1 MRSHPRAGRK
11 ETHVG
16 VQYTDF
22 SSIDIADFDA
32 VVVGSGFAGAVAARE
47 LADRGDMR
55 VLIIEKRPHI
65 GGNMYDELDEAGI
78 LVHRYGPHIFH
89 TNDGRVFSYLR
100 QFSGW
105 IGYQHNVLADWYGTY
120 MPVPFNKN
128 SMEIAF
134 GKERAEHLTAKLI
147 DTFGDERKVTINELR
162 EQDDP
167 ELQQIADFVYENV
180 FLHYT
185 VKQWGL
191 TPEEVDP
198 SVTARV
204 PVFIS
209 RDNRYFQ
216 DAYQGMPVRGYT
228 PLFEALLDHEKIEVC
243 LNTDATSVF
252 ELEFESDSE
261 DACLSAIKL
270 RGRAFTGPIVYTGP
284 LDELFL
290 ARFGRLP
297 YRSLDF
303 VYETYDQEY
312 KLPCG
317 TVNFTVSEDY
327 TRITEFK
334 HLTGQKAPN
343 TTIMKE
349 YSRAYTDPDT
359 QTPYYAII
367 NDENNAHYERYR
379 RLTKSLPNF
388 HPLGRLAEYR
398 YYNMDK
404 IVGLA
409 LDLAHDIVK
418 QRKAD
423 ATDATQ
429 K

>member
-1 MRSHPRAGRK
+1 MA
-11 ETHVG
+11 VN
-16 VQYTDF
+16 YADF
-22 SSIDIADFDA
+22 RDIAIEDYDA
-32 VVVGSGFAGAVAARE
+32 VVVGSGFAGAVSARQ
-47 LADRGDMR
+47 LAEEGGLR
-55 VLIIEKRPHI
+55 VLVIEKRAHI
-65 GGNMYDELDEAGI
+65 AGNMYDEYDDAGI

-89 TNDGRVFSYLR
+89 TNDNRVFTYLR
-100 QFSGW
+100 RFAGW
-105 IGYQHNVLADWYGTY
+105 MGYQHHVLADWHGTY
-120 MPVPFNKN
+120 LPVPFNKN

-134 GKERAEHLTAKLI
+134 GEEKAAHLIEKLI
-147 DTFGDERKVTINELR
+147 ETFGDERKVTINELR
-162 EQDDP
+162 AQEDP
-167 ELQQIADFVYENV
+167 ELAEVADFVYNNV
-180 FLHYT
+180 FLYYT
-185 VKQWGL
+185 QKQWGL

-216 DAYQGMPVRGYT
+216 DAYQGMPLRGYT
-228 PLFEALLDHEKIEVC
+228 DLFEQMLDHDNITVC
-243 LNTDATSVF
+243 LNTEAESVF
-252 ELEFESDSE
+252 DLVFENGAE
-261 DACLSAIKL
+261 DAGLAAIKL
-270 RGRAFTGPIVYTGP
+270 HGKEFTGPIVYTGP

-303 VYETYDQEY
+303 VYETYDEEY

-334 HLTGQKAPN
+334 HLTHQKAPR

-349 YSRAYTDPDT
+349 YPRAYTDPTT

-379 RLTKSLPNF
+379 KLTETLPNF
-388 HPLGRLAEYR
+388 YPLGRLAEYR

-409 LDLAHDIVK
+409 LDLSKEIIAGRT
-418 QRKAD
+418 QSD
-423 ATDATQ
+423 AETVAGIE

>member
-1 MRSHPRAGRK
+1 M
-11 ETHVG
+11 G
-16 VQYTDF
+16 VRYAEYRD
-22 SSIDIADFDA
+22 IDIDEFDA
-32 VVVGSGFAGAVAARE
+32 VIVGSGFAGSVTARE
-47 LADRGDMR
+47 LAEKGGMR
-55 VLIIEKRPHI
+55 VLIIEKRAHI
-65 GGNMYDELDEAGI
+65 AGNMYDEYDDAGI

-89 TNDGRVFSYLR
+89 TNDNRVFTYLR
-100 QFSGW
+100 RFAGW
-105 IGYQHNVLADWYGTY
+105 MGYQHHVLADWHGTY
-120 MPVPFNKN
+120 LPVPFNKN

-134 GKERAEHLTAKLI
+134 GEEKAAHLIEKLI
-147 DTFGDERKVTINELR
+147 ETFGDERKVTINELR
-162 EQDDP
+162 AQEDP
-167 ELQQIADFVYENV
+167 ELAEVADFVYNNV
-180 FLHYT
+180 FLYYT
-185 VKQWGL
+185 QKQWGL

-216 DAYQGMPVRGYT
+216 DAYQGMPLRGYT
-228 PLFEALLDHEKIEVC
+228 DLFEQMLDHDNITVC
-243 LNTDATSVF
+243 LNTEAESVF
-252 ELEFESDSE
+252 DLVFENGAE
-261 DACLSAIKL
+261 DAGLAAIKL
-270 RGRAFTGPIVYTGP
+270 HGKEFTGPIVYTGP

-303 VYETYDQEY
+303 VYETYDEEY

-334 HLTGQKAPN
+334 HLTHQKAPR

-349 YSRAYTDPDT
+349 YPRAYTDPTT

-379 RLTKSLPNF
+379 KLTETLPNF
-388 HPLGRLAEYR
+388 YPLGRLAEYR

-409 LDLAHDIVK
+409 LDLSKEIIAG
-418 QRKAD
+418 R
-423 ATDATQ
+423 TQ
-429 K
+429 SDEETVAGIEK

>member
-1 MRSHPRAGRK
+1 M
-11 ETHVG
+11 G
-16 VQYTDF
+16 VRYAEYRD
-22 SSIDIADFDA
+22 IDIDEFDA
-32 VVVGSGFAGAVAARE
+32 VVVGSGFAGSVTARE
-47 LADRGDMR
+47 LAEKGGMR
-55 VLIIEKRPHI
+55 VLIIEKRAHI
-65 GGNMYDELDEAGI
+65 AGNMYDEYDDAGI

-89 TNDGRVFSYLR
+89 TNDNRVFTYLR
-100 QFSGW
+100 RFAGW
-105 IGYQHNVLADWYGTY
+105 MGYQHHVLADWHGTY
-120 MPVPFNKN
+120 LPVPFNKN

-134 GKERAEHLTAKLI
+134 GEEKAAHLIEKLI
-147 DTFGDERKVTINELR
+147 ETFGDERKVTINELR
-162 EQDDP
+162 AQEDP
-167 ELQQIADFVYENV
+167 ELAEVADFVYNNV
-180 FLHYT
+180 FLYYT
-185 VKQWGL
+185 QKQWGL

-216 DAYQGMPVRGYT
+216 DAYQGMPLRGYT
-228 PLFEALLDHEKIEVC
+228 DLFEQMLDHDNITVC
-243 LNTDATSVF
+243 LNTEAESVF
-252 ELEFESDSE
+252 DLVFENGAE
-261 DACLSAIKL
+261 DAGLAAIKL
-270 RGRAFTGPIVYTGP
+270 HDKEFTGPIVYTGP

-303 VYETYDQEY
+303 VYETYEEEY

-334 HLTGQKAPN
+334 HLTHQKAPR

-349 YSRAYTDPDT
+349 YPRAYTDPTT

-379 RLTKSLPNF
+379 KLTETLPNF
-388 HPLGRLAEYR
+388 YPLGRLAEYR

-409 LDLAHDIVK
+409 LDLSKEIIAGRT
-418 QRKAD
+418 QSD
-423 ATDATQ
+423 AEAVAGIE

>member
-1 MRSHPRAGRK
+1 M
-11 ETHVG
+11 G
-16 VQYTDF
+16 VRYAEYRD
-22 SSIDIADFDA
+22 IDIDEFDA
-32 VVVGSGFAGAVAARE
+32 VIVGSGFAGSVTARE
-47 LADRGDMR
+47 LAEKGGMR
-55 VLIIEKRPHI
+55 VLIIEKRAHI
-65 GGNMYDELDEAGI
+65 AGNMYDEYDDAGI

-89 TNDGRVFSYLR
+89 TNDNRAFTYLR
-100 QFSGW
+100 RFAGW
-105 IGYQHNVLADWYGTY
+105 MGYQHHVLADWHGTY
-120 MPVPFNKN
+120 LPVPFNKN

-134 GKERAEHLTAKLI
+134 GEEKAAHLIEKLI
-147 DTFGDERKVTINELR
+147 ETFGDERKVTINELR
-162 EQDDP
+162 AQEDP
-167 ELQQIADFVYENV
+167 ELAEVADFVYNNV
-180 FLHYT
+180 FLYYT
-185 VKQWGL
+185 QKQWGL

-216 DAYQGMPVRGYT
+216 DAYQGMPLRGYT
-228 PLFEALLDHEKIEVC
+228 DLFEQMLDHDNITVC
-243 LNTDATSVF
+243 LNTEAESVF
-252 ELEFESDSE
+252 DLVFENGAE
-261 DACLSAIKL
+261 DAGLAAIKL
-270 RGRAFTGPIVYTGP
+270 HGKEFTGPIVYTGP

-303 VYETYDQEY
+303 VYETYDEEY

-334 HLTGQKAPN
+334 HLTHQKAPR

-349 YSRAYTDPDT
+349 YPRAYTDPTT

-379 RLTKSLPNF
+379 KLTETLPNF
-388 HPLGRLAEYR
+388 YPLGRLAEYR

-409 LDLAHDIVK
+409 LDLSKEIIAGRT
-418 QRKAD
+418 QSD
-423 ATDATQ
+423 AETVAGIE